1 MDWASHGGVISKL
14 PAHVL
19 VVLGHLAREG
29 MPDLAG
35 RAKPSGVEG
44 SKRSTV
50 MRGTGRCPR
59 GEEGFPCLFEQSRDV
74 LPRGSS

>member
-1 MDWASHGGVISKL
+1 MGWASHGGCISKL

-29 MPDLAG
+29 TPDLAG

-44 SKRSTV
+44 SKRSTI
-50 MRGTGRCPR
+50 MRGTGR
-59 GEEGFPCLFEQSRDV
+59 
-74 LPRGSS
+74 